1 MTVLH
6 LDGLS
11 LLTPLGAD
19 LEMVKTSVEAGI
31 SSYQQCALFG
41 DDTPSMRFSPVPEDA
56 LNVRRLPK
64 LPGMSLP
71 QIRLLNLAIF
81 ALADLAPQL
90 PQTPLPLFLAGPQ
103 PYYNHSA
110 LNHQFLK
117 YLAISSGV
125 ALDIDNSRCINT
137 GRAGMIE
144 AIATAFKYFDATH
157 AHYAVV
163 GGIDSFY
170 DCRTLG
176 ILQKNRRLSGD
187 DSFDGFVP
195 GEGAGFLLLTSPYA
209 PEVVRSKSLLTLHRP
224 ATVYEP
230 GHLLGDA
237 PYTAEALSSAF
248 QQAMS
253 ATDALINT
261 IYSSENGEMH
271 YTKELSVATL
281 RQQHRMSTTRKI
293 HRPAE
298 FFGDL
303 GAAFAPVAIG
313 LASTVIQANPEMA
326 TLVYASS
333 DGGSRAA
340 LCLSAN
346 HIYQSS
352 DNSA

>member
-1 MTVLH
+1 MTVLY

-19 LEMVKTSVEAGI
+19 LEMVKTSVDAGI

-41 DDTPSMRFSPVPEDA
+41 DDVPSIRFSPVPEDA
-56 LNVRRLPK
+56 LNGHRPPK

-81 ALADLAPQL
+81 ALADFAPQL

-110 LNHQFLK
+110 LNHQFLNH
-117 YLAISSGV
+117 LAISSGV
-125 ALDIDNSRCINT
+125 TLDIGNSRCINT
-137 GRAGMIE
+137 GRAGMID

-157 AHYAVV
+157 AHYALV

-170 DCRTLG
+170 DHRTLG
-176 ILQKNRRLSGD
+176 ILQKSRRLSGD

-195 GEGAGFLLLTSPYA
+195 GEGAGFLLLTSPHA
-209 PEVVRSKSLLTLHRP
+209 PEAVRSKSLLTLHRP

-253 ATDALINT
+253 ATDATINT

-281 RQQHRMSTTRKI
+281 RQQHRMSATRKI

-326 TLVYASS
+326 VLVYASS

-346 HIYQSS
+346 HIYPLPDSS
-352 DNSA
+352 A